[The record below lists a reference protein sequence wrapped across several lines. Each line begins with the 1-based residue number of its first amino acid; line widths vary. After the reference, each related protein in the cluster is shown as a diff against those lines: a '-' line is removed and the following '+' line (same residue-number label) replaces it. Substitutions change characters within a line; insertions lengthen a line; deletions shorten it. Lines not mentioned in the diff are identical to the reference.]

1 MSFHRSGAAIPGHR
15 VFSSAQAISRMA
27 MYAHAGTQPGPEM
40 DRLPKLSFQ
49 RLPGAQRVKASGCAK
64 PRSLKPF
71 VAVLLVVAALA
82 VSPALTVFAQQATD
96 SVASDR
102 GLPDAP
108 GMEARIN
115 SSVPEPLAVKSSAA
129 ISGTVMDTNGNVIS
143 GAQVTLAGAVER
155 NMITG
160 DNGQF
165 DFSEL
170 PSGSFKMTVTGP
182 GMGSVVVSGIMLSS
196 GEFRI
201 LPKIALPI
209 AATDTEVR
217 VVADQEQL
225 AEEQIHLEMQQRVL
239 GILPSFYTSY
249 DWHAVPLAPKQK
261 FELAFR
267 ATTDPFAFAGAA
279 FLASVEQA
287 NNSFPGYGQGVQGYA
302 KRFGSAYAND
312 FFGRMLGSALLPS
325 LFHQD
330 PRYFYKGSGSIRSRA
345 LYAMGSA
352 IICRGD
358 NGRMQPNYSHFLG
371 TMAAGA
377 LSNLYYPPASRGVSL
392 AFLNGLI
399 ETAGNAGNNLLREFL
414 LKRLTS
420 NVPVY

>member
-1 MSFHRSGAAIPGHR
+1 MSFQPSGAAIPVHR
-15 VFSSAQAISRMA
+15 VFASVQAISGSA
-27 MYAHAGTQPGPEM
+27 MHDHAENQPGPAA
-40 DRLPKLSFQ
+40 DRLVNLSFQ
-49 RLPGAQRVKASGCAK
+49 RLPGARVIKARGSVK
-64 PRSLKPF
+64 PRALKSYM
-71 VAVLLVVAALA
+71 AGLLVVAVLA
-82 VSPALTVFAQQATD
+82 VWPASAVFAQQAVD

-108 GMEARIN
+108 GMEAPFS
-115 SSVPEPLAVKSSAA
+115 SSVPEPLAVKPSAG
-129 ISGTVMDTNGNVIS
+129 ISGTVMDTNGNIIA
-143 GAQVTLAGAVER
+143 GAQVTLAGTIER
-155 NMITG
+155 TMISG

-170 PSGSFKMTVTGP
+170 PPGSFKLTVTGP
-182 GMGSVVVSGIMLSS
+182 GMGSVIVSGIMLLP

-279 FLASVEQA
+279 FLASFEQA

-358 NGRMQPNYSHFLG
+358 NGRMQPNYSHFFG

-377 LSNLYYPPASRGVSL
+377 LSNLYYPAASRGVSL